1 MPAVVKCL
9 SDNCRENPMTKQVL
23 CVLVLVLGIPA
34 GIPGAF
40 LVCMSVPEHVNTVV
54 KGPWPESSIND
65 VRVITQFRPLPLEG
79 TYGLSHRMCFV
90 IWVYRYWIFP
100 EPVDLYLYRTLRW
113 WWLWVGG
120 RGRCCAR
127 LIEE

>member
-9 SDNCRENPMTKQVL
+9 SDNGRENPMTNQVL

-34 GIPGAF
+34 GVSGAF
-40 LVCMSVPEHVNTVV
+40 LVCMFVSEHVDTVV

-65 VRVITQFRPLPLEG
+65 VRVVTQFRPLPLEG
-79 TYGLSHRMCFV
+79 SYGLSHRMRLV
-90 IWVYRYWIFP
+90 IWVYCYWVFP
-100 EPVDLYLYRTLRW
+100 ELVNLDLYGALWW

-120 RGRCCAR
+120 WGGCCAR